1 MIRRPPR
8 STRTDTLCPYTTL
21 FRSTVGSVSPHTN
34 RQALQTPNRAVGLPP
49 RHCVTRLERAET
61 FQQGR
66 ESQPTLENGQAIA
79 EAVMDALAE
88 GDAVSGPPPD
98 VQPIGNGNRRRVAV
112 RGAEQADER
121 PEARRVGKE
130 VGSTSRYR

>member
-49 RHCVTRLERAET
+49 QHCVTRLVRAET

-66 ESQPTLENGQAIA
+66 ESQTTLENGQAIA

-88 GDAVSGPPPD
+88 CDAVSGPPPD
-98 VQPIGNGNRRRVAV
+98 VEPIGIGKARQVAIG
-112 RGAEQADER
+112 GAEQADDI
-121 PEARRVGKE
+121 AVG
-130 VGSTSRYR
+130 

>member
-1 MIRRPPR
+1 MKHSFPTRR
-8 STRTDTLCPYTTL
+8 SSDL
-21 FRSTVGSVSPHTN
+21 
-34 RQALQTPNRAVGLPP
+34 TPNRAVGLPP

-98 VQPIGNGNRRRVAV
+98 VEPIGIGKARRVAIG
-112 RGAEQADER
+112 GAEQADDIADGDR
-121 PEARRVGKE
+121 K
-130 VGSTSRYR
+130 STRLNSSH

>member
-98 VQPIGNGNRRRVAV
+98 VEPIGIGKARRVAIG
-112 RGAEQADER
+112 GAEQADD
-121 PEARRVGKE
+121 KI
-130 VGSTSRYR
+130 GSAHV

>member
-98 VQPIGNGNRRRVAV
+98 VEPIGIGKARRVAI
-112 RGAEQADER
+112 GGDEQAEDR
-121 PEARRVGKE
+121 KSPRL
-130 VGSTSRYR
+130 TSSH